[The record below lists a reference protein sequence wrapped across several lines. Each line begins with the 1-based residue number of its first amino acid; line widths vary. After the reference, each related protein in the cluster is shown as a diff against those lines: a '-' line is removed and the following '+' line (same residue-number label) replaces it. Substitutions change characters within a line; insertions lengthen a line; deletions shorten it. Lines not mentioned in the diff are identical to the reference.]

1 MQARVWEQ
9 LFQRVGENLPKN
21 RSTDGGTGDC
31 SWNSK
36 GRKWKLRLEARNN
49 ARLQAMKLSPN
60 HQGEWKYVG
69 LVGLTNRIWISE
81 LVLDNFICEGTQPR
95 EVKGFA
101 QVS

>member
-1 MQARVWEQ
+1 
-9 LFQRVGENLPKN
+9 
-21 RSTDGGTGDC
+21 
-31 SWNSK
+31 
-36 GRKWKLRLEARNN
+36 
-49 ARLQAMKLSPN
+49 MKLSPN

-81 LVLDNFICEGTQPR
+81 RVPDNFICGGTQPR